1 MSNKKN
7 NKQNRENLDNNVEIK
22 NLLRENNNKEEIAQE
37 ISTNKKIADVLGDRL
52 ANKKFFPPC

>member
-1 MSNKKN
+1 MSNKTTKH
-7 NKQNRENLDNNVEIK
+7 NKEDLDNNVEVK
-22 NLLRENNNKEEIAQE
+22 KLLKENSNKEEIAQE